1 MATTESIGIE
11 FTTDLGALA
20 GEEHAPPGIGPYRLA
35 ARRLRRNKT
44 ALAFGALFLL
54 IVIMCL
60 LAPVYASH
68 IAHTSPAANHLT
80 DQIKIGGKL
89 KDVVSV
95 SGIPTGPTWHGRFFL
110 GADTNGRDVAVRLL
124 YGGRNSLEIGF
135 IATLITMVFATLLGT
150 AAGYYRGWVDA
161 VLSRVFDLMWAY
173 PVYILAIALGVSLAL
188 GGLNLGL
195 FQLKGNSLG
204 VPAVIIGFVYI
215 PYVAKPMRGQVLGLR
230 SREFVDAARTM
241 GMGNARI
248 MISEIIPNL
257 MSTIIVFIPLIIA
270 NAILTEAGLSYL
282 GAGVQDPNP
291 SWGTMI
297 SDGIR
302 LIPSA
307 IHLTIVPGV
316 MLVLCVLGIN
326 VFGDGVRDALDPRAK
341 VRIEH

>member
-1 MATTESIGIE
+1 MATTESTGTE

-35 ARRLRRNKT
+35 ARRLRRNKV
-44 ALAFGALFLL
+44 ALAFGGLFLL
-54 IVIMCL
+54 IVIICL
-60 LAPVYASH
+60 LAPVYAKH
-68 IAHTSPAANHLT
+68 IAHTTPAANHLT
-80 DQIKIGGKL
+80 DQIRVNGKL
-89 KDVVSV
+89 KDVVSE
-95 SGIPTGPTWHGRFFL
+95 SGIPIGPTFTGHFAL

-135 IATLITMVFATLLGT
+135 IATIITMCFATLLGT
-150 AAGYYRGWVDA
+150 AAGYYRGWIDA
-161 VLSRVFDLMWAY
+161 ILSRLFDLIWAY

-188 GGLNLGL
+188 GGLNLGI

-215 PYVAKPMRGQVLGLR
+215 PYVAKPIRGQVLGLR
-230 SREFVDAARTM
+230 SREFVDAARAM

-248 MISEIIPNL
+248 MLSEIVPNL
-257 MSTIIVFIPLIIA
+257 SSTIIVFFPLIIA

>member
-1 MATTESIGIE
+1 MATTESTGTE
-11 FTTDLGALA
+11 FSSDLGALA

-35 ARRLRRNKT
+35 ARRLRRNKV

-54 IVIMCL
+54 IVVICL
-60 LAPVYASH
+60 LAPVYAKH
-68 IAHTSPAANHLT
+68 IAHTTPSANHLT
-80 DQIKIGGKL
+80 DQITINGKT

-95 SGIPTGPTWHGRFFL
+95 SGIPTGPTWHGQFFL

-135 IATLITMVFATLLGT
+135 IATLITMLFATILGT
-150 AAGYYRGWVDA
+150 AAGYFRGWVDA
-161 VLSRVFDLMWAY
+161 ILSRVFDLLWAY
-173 PVYILAIALGVSLAL
+173 PVYILGIALGVSLAV
-188 GGLNLGL
+188 GGLNLGV

-204 VPAVIIGFVYI
+204 VPAVIIGFIYI
-215 PYVAKPMRGQVLGLR
+215 PYVAKPIRGQVLGLR
-230 SREFVDAARTM
+230 SREFVDAARAM
-241 GMGNARI
+241 GMGNGRI
-248 MISEIIPNL
+248 MFTEIIPNVT
-257 MSTIIVFIPLIIA
+257 STIIVFIPLIIA

-307 IHLTIVPGV
+307 IHLTLVPGF

-326 VFGDGVRDALDPRAK
+326 VFGDGVRDAMDPRAK

>member
-1 MATTESIGIE
+1 MATTESTGTE

-161 VLSRVFDLMWAY
+161 ILSRVFDLMWAY

>member
-1 MATTESIGIE
+1 MSTTETTGTE
-11 FTTDLGALA
+11 FSSGLEAA
-20 GEEHAPPGIGPYRLA
+20 PEEHAPPGIGPYALA
-35 ARRLRRNKT
+35 WRRLRRNKT
-44 ALAFGALFLL
+44 ALVFGAIFLL
-54 IVIMCL
+54 VVIVCL
-60 LAPVYASH
+60 LAPVYAKH
-68 IAHTSPAANHLT
+68 IAHTGPAANHLSET
-80 DQIKIGGKL
+80 LNIGGK
-89 KDVVSV
+89 KVNVVSV

-135 IATLITMVFATLLGT
+135 VATLLTMFFATLIGV
-150 AAGYYRGWVDA
+150 AAGYFRGWVDGI
-161 VLSRVFDLMWAY
+161 LSRVLDLIWAY
-173 PVYILAIALGVSLAL
+173 PVVILGVALGTTLAV

-195 FQLKGNSLG
+195 FQLKGNSLM
-204 VPAVIIGFVYI
+204 VPAVIIGAIYV
-215 PYVAKPMRGQVLGLR
+215 PYVAKPVRGQVLSLR
-230 SREFVDAARTM
+230 EREFVDAARAL
-241 GMGNARI
+241 GLSNVRI
-248 MISEIIPNL
+248 MASEIVPNVI
-257 MSTIIVFIPLIIA
+257 STLIVFVPLIIA

-307 IHLTIVPGV
+307 IHLTIVPGI
-316 MLVLCVLGIN
+316 MLVLAVLGIN

>member
-1 MATTESIGIE
+1 MATTESTGTE

-35 ARRLRRNKT
+35 ARRLRRNRV
-44 ALAFGALFLL
+44 ALAFGALFLI

-60 LAPVYASH
+60 LAPVYAKH
-68 IAHTSPAANHLT
+68 IAHTTPAANHLT

-89 KDVVSV
+89 KDVVSEA
-95 SGIPTGPTWHGRFFL
+95 GIPTGPTWHGRFFL

-135 IATLITMVFATLLGT
+135 IATLITMVLATLLGT
-150 AAGYYRGWVDA
+150 AAGYFRGWVDA
-161 VLSRVFDLMWAY
+161 VLSRVFDLLWAY
-173 PVYILAIALGVSLAL
+173 PVYILGVALGVSLAV

-204 VPAVIIGFVYI
+204 VPAVIIGFIYI
-215 PYVAKPMRGQVLGLR
+215 PYVAKPIRGQVLGLR

-241 GMGNARI
+241 GMGNGRI
-248 MISEIIPNL
+248 MASEIIPNL
-257 MSTIIVFIPLIIA
+257 MSTIIVFFPLIIA

-307 IHLTIVPGV
+307 FHLTLVPGL